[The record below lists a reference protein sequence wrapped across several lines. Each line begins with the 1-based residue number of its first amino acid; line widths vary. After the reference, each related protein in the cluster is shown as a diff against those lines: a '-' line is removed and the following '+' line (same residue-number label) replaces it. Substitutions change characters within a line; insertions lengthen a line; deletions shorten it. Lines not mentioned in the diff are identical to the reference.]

1 MAQIITQNGW
11 WWGGSNVNLIA
22 WNGIEI
28 THQTTYELPEWY
40 TQVQRI
46 ATQSSGQYINS
57 EIIVD
62 NDMEATFIAD
72 VPYINGGALLFGNNV
87 NSSISCTLNV
97 WGGVNPRSRFGSTSI
112 QSTLRRVWRH
122 TYKISKNGID
132 VDTTHYNWDDT
143 PWTFLQAASSFI
155 FAARWS
161 TTYCPAQTKLYYGNI
176 VKNWDI
182 IAEFIPCI
190 DIQNETE
197 WLYDITNNRFLP
209 ISSWSLTVGW
219 PVVPWEV
226 ISFVN
231 DAWYLSSSDV
241 VDDLTS
247 SAANKPLSANQWRI
261 LNNKINDLMSM
272 GRFLSLWDC
281 STWLPISFPLST
293 PYTYHTWD
301 YFMVETLDSNNPA
314 TNYRPEGSSYTWS
327 ASTTVETWEV
337 QVWDYYVYD
346 GTIWLLA
353 SNHWK
358 TVSFANLAWQPT
370 DNANLSNA
378 LAAKQNTLIAGTDLS
393 ITPWSEIYTLPTW
406 YTQLDY
412 IGLDGVW
419 YFNTG
424 ITLADTDKL
433 DITFTTSPDYTGT
446 YFLWGRNGSA
456 GQSIWFI
463 SPSANLVQWNDR
475 PSSVS
480 MPMGTKVFLKLK
492 SGELV
497 YTALGTTET
506 KTFTWGSVGS
516 TWVCLIWGAWDGTSS
531 VDSRRFYGYIHKRQI
546 LDSTDTLRFNWVPC
560 KNSSDQY
567 WLYDTVSNT
576 FIQSAVTASITWWPT
591 ATASDIISFTNTS
604 RYIKNTATGAGS
616 ITINGNAAPW
626 NNWVNIWP
634 WSYSAWYSVW
644 IWSGAYSNWGYSVA
658 IGNSSSAASTSAVGI
673 GRWAKSQAVNGI
685 AIGRDASVSGLN
697 GVAIWKDA
705 KNSSAYAIQLGKGT
719 ISGASNECQFYVGFD
734 GINQNWKM
742 LDWNTW
748 LIPDARLSSNVQT
761 VTNLVTTLTWAD
773 DTHYPSAKAVADA
786 ITSAWGWDMLK
797 STYDPNSVE
806 ADAFDYNN
814 FINTPNIPTQTS
826 DLVNNS
832 WFLTNDATWTSAL
845 TILGTA
851 TAKTQATNV
860 GALSQATANYGTALW
875 SYSQANA
882 SHAVAIWNYARTTW
896 QYTIQLWKWTT
907 STASKLYVWF
917 ENDNWELLDGTTWLI
932 PDARIS
938 SNIARSTDVSGKQD
952 KATSWSAAPTTT
964 PTYVWEQYVDTTND
978 KLYVATWTSSSSDW
992 TEVWSWWGWS
1002 GDVTWPNSSTDWDI
1016 ALFDWATGKIIKDSW
1031 VALSSKADA
1040 TDLNT
1045 KTFYMS
1051 SSSDTTTAQAAYD
1064 WWAAGNN
1071 PIVIY
1076 NKNTYIYNTS
1086 SSTQFKLQKVSTQTW
1101 INTSDWTT
1109 GLRQYYM
1116 YYTISS
1122 WTVTS
1127 VTIDT
1132 YGTISSFLSTD
1143 YDYSTPYTPQYNG
1156 SPATKKYVDDAVAA
1170 AASASS
1176 QTGNILTSWM
1186 KIWAWTE
1193 TDYWNLGTYDS
1204 NCLYLTIE

>member
-11 WWGGSNVNLIA
+11 WGGGSNVNLIA

-28 THQTTYELPEWY
+28 TTQTTYELPEWY
-40 TQVQRI
+40 SQVQRI

-57 EIIVD
+57 EIIMD

-87 NSSISCTLNV
+87 NSNISYTLNV
-97 WGGVNPRSRFGSTSI
+97 WSGVNPRSRFGSTSI
-112 QSTLRRVWRH
+112 QNTLRRVWTH

-176 VKNWDI
+176 VKNWDV

-231 DAWYLSSSDV
+231 DAWYLASSDV
-241 VDDLTS
+241 VDNLTS

-272 GRFLSLWDC
+272 GRFLSLWDG

-424 ITLADTDKL
+424 VTLADTDKL

-446 YFLWGRNGSA
+446 YFLGGRNGSS
-456 GQSIWFI
+456 GQNIWFI

-480 MPMGTKVFLKLK
+480 MPTGTKVFLKLK

-497 YTALGTTET
+497 YTALGTKTT
-506 KTFTWGSVGS
+506 KTFTGGSISS
-516 TWVCLIWGAWDGTSS
+516 TWACLIWGVWDNNN

-576 FIQSAVTASITWWPT
+576 FIQSAVTATITWWPT

-604 RYIKNTATGAGS
+604 RYIKNTATGSDS
-616 ITINGNAAPW
+616 ITIWSSNAAPW

-634 WSYSAWYSVW
+634 WSYAAWYSVW
-644 IWSGAYSNWGYSVA
+644 IWSTAYSNGWYSIA
-658 IGNSSSAASTSAVGI
+658 MGNSSTASSTSAIGI

-685 AIGRDASVSGLN
+685 AIWRDASVSGLN
-697 GVAIWKDA
+697 WIAIWKDA

-719 ISGASNECQFYVGFD
+719 ISGASNEFSFYVGFD
-734 GINQNWKM
+734 SINQNYKM
-742 LDWNTW
+742 LDGNTW
-748 LIPDARLSSNVQT
+748 KIPDARLSSNVQT

-773 DTHYPSAKAVADA
+773 DTHYPSAKAVSDA
-786 ITSAWGWDMLK
+786 ITAAWGWDMLK

-806 ADAFDYNN
+806 ADVFDYNN

-826 DLVNNS
+826 DLINNS
-832 WFLTNDATWTSAL
+832 WFITSSAL
-845 TILGTA
+845 SGYQTTA
-851 TAKTQATNV
+851 NLKTSLSDNSDSYYPSQKAVKTAVDGKQD
-860 GALSQATANYGTALW
+860 ALSSQTAYTSKWSATKVPQISTNSLW
-875 SYSQANA
+875 QVTSISEVTITQPD
-882 SHAVAIWNYARTTW
+882 ITW
-896 QYTIQLWKWTT
+896 
-907 STASKLYVWF
+907 
-917 ENDNWELLDGTTWLI
+917 
-932 PDARIS
+932 
-938 SNIARSTDVSGKQD
+938 KQD

-1002 GDVTWPNSSTDWDI
+1002 GDVTWPNSSTDWNVV
-1016 ALFDWATGKIIKDSW
+1016 LFDWATGKIIKDSW
-1031 VALSSKADA
+1031 TVLSSKADA

-1045 KTFYMS
+1045 KAFYLTW
-1051 SSSDTTTAQAAYD
+1051 TTWSTNIATAQAALD
-1064 WWAAGNN
+1064 WYLAGKN
-1071 PIVIY
+1071 PIIVYDKWDYILNY
-1076 NKNTYIYNTS
+1076 YSTTYIYFYMAGISCTNWS
-1086 SSTQFKLQKVSTQTW
+1086 SKTDIKRRYIK
-1101 INTSDWTT
+1101 INITDW
-1109 GLRQYYM
+1109 
-1116 YYTISS
+1116 S
-1122 WTVTS
+1122 VTS
-1127 VTIDT
+1127 IENSYSTETSVLVTW
-1132 YGTISSFLSTD
+1132 
-1143 YDYSTPYTPQYNG
+1143 YDYSTPYTPQYDW
-1156 SPATKKYVDDAVAA
+1156 SPATKKYVDDAISWV
-1170 AASASS
+1170 SASVVS
-1176 QTGNILTSWM
+1176 GDSWTTYTI
-1186 KIWAWTE
+1186 KVSNTAPAAWTPNTTITFV
-1193 TDYWNLGTYDS
+1193 TD
-1204 NCLYLTIE
+1204 